1 MNNEYVEQT
10 EDVCNAVLN
19 LLEPEAEMLAK
30 RQMNDQMKAHLINL
44 STQMDY
50 LEGFLRL
57 AKKAHGFTS
66 TSFGISN
73 LRKAS
78 NNSDFEGIVANFKI
92 VCANVSVH
100 STILKENGM
109 SDTFEATLTAL
120 LASITADRQKQ
131 FEILSKRSAIV
142 QDNVQKLNDLYGRL
156 TEIYTIGKAIYKN
169 SNPVKLT
176 KYTFSELLKKVRRE
190 AKAKDLPVE
199 IKLT

>member
-1 MNNEYVEQT
+1 MNRFQRLYNCKDEELLPIAQFTLFSLKRDLAEISAIYKTMNNEYVEQT

-78 NNSDFEGIVANFKI
+78 NKSDFEGIVANFKLVI
-92 VCANVSVH
+92 
-100 STILKENGM
+100 NG
-109 SDTFEATLTAL
+109 
-120 LASITADRQKQ
+120 
-131 FEILSKRSAIV
+131 
-142 QDNVQKLNDLYGRL
+142 
-156 TEIYTIGKAIYKN
+156 
-169 SNPVKLT
+169 
-176 KYTFSELLKKVRRE
+176 
-190 AKAKDLPVE
+190 
-199 IKLT
+199 